1 MKRSLRGS
9 ILTGA
14 LVGALALAGCG
25 GGSDSG
31 GENGGAVEQV
41 LHFGVGGEIPVLK
54 AGNDQGNLGMT
65 MNALVHRGLVTYD
78 NDGTI
83 VPGLAA
89 EFEQIAP
96 NEYHFVLREGAKFHD
111 GTDVTLDSVRKTF
124 EYYAVPENGVSFYSA
139 FADIDSIEEGDGGGF
154 TVKLKTNNGSF
165 LEILADPNTPILP
178 EVGLNPE
185 VENSVGAGP
194 FVAGERQAGV
204 GWDLTKFEDFYDAE
218 NVNLEE
224 VNLAY
229 YPDGA
234 ARVNALLAGDID
246 LMDYVPWESFAQISD
261 AGGFTV
267 DAQNGPGMTLLFNTT
282 VEPWGNAQ
290 VREALAY
297 AINRDSLVDSV
308 FEGYG
313 LSKYGIAVKEGSI
326 YDIPEATE
334 MYEYDPEKAKKL
346 LAEAGFPNGFETT
359 LMNNSQYAFSQD
371 TTLQVQADLEA
382 IGIKVNLDT
391 PDSPTQQQRLRA
403 GEYELSIGALY
414 APVSDPSH
422 MLSYVGGGSLY
433 QSYKYDNPDLTAALL
448 AGRTADTEEQ
458 GLEEY
463 KKAFEIIKEDVPLVL
478 FAQRGQAFGY
488 SDNVQGFSTL
498 PGFAAFYSAY
508 TVANVE
514 MK

>member
-1 MKRSLRGS
+1 MKRSLRG
-9 ILTGA
+9 LTLAGA
-14 LVGALALAGCG
+14 LVGALALGGCSG
-25 GGSDSG
+25 GGESG
-31 GENGGAVEQV
+31 GGDGAVEQV

-78 NDGTI
+78 NDGSL
-83 VPGLAA
+83 VPGLAS
-89 EFEQIAP
+89 EFEQVAP
-96 NEYHFVLREGAKFHD
+96 NEYHFVLHEGAKFHD
-111 GTDVTLDSVRKTF
+111 GTDVTIDSVRKTF
-124 EYYAVPENGVSFYSA
+124 EYYAAPEHGASFASA
-139 FADIDSIEEGDGGGF
+139 FADVDSIEEGENGGF
-154 TVKLKTNNGSF
+154 TVHLAKNNGSF

-178 EVGLNPE
+178 EVGLNPD

-194 FVAGERQAGV
+194 FVAGERNPGI
-204 GWDLTKFEDFYDAE
+204 GWNLTKFEDFYDAE
-218 NVNLEE
+218 NVKLEE
-224 VNLAY
+224 VDLAY

-246 LMDYVPWESFAQISD
+246 IMDYVPWESFAQISD

-267 DAQNGPGMTLLFNTT
+267 DAQNGPGNTLQFNTT
-282 VEPWGNAQ
+282 VEPWNNPE
-290 VREALAY
+290 VRLAAAY
-297 AINRDSLVDSV
+297 AVNRESLVDSV
-308 FEGYG
+308 FEGHG
-313 LSKYGIAVKEGSI
+313 LPKYGVAVREGSI

-334 MYEYDPEKAKKL
+334 MYEYDVEKAKQI
-346 LAEAGFPNGFETT
+346 LADAGYPNGFETT

-371 TTLQVQADLEA
+371 TTLQIQADLEA

-391 PDSPTQQQRLRA
+391 PDSPTQQERLRS
-403 GEYELSIGALY
+403 GEYDISIGTIY

-422 MLSYVGGGSLY
+422 ILNHVASGGLYHSYG
-433 QSYKYDNPDLTAALL
+433 YDNPELTQALL
-448 AGRTADTEEQ
+448 DGRSADTEEE
-458 GLEEY
+458 GLEHY
-463 KKAFEIIKEDVPLVL
+463 KQAFDIMSTDVPFVL

-488 SDNVQGFSTL
+488 SDHVEGFSTL